1 MDISWLNVYK
11 LKSIWLTDQQMISGD
26 FFDLYKL
33 MYSVDSEEMLE
44 RVIRADIIDNKGDDI
59 DEVIQIF
66 YISIDKD
73 SDKMISVYRNCF

>member
-1 MDISWLNVYK
+1 
-11 LKSIWLTDQQMISGD
+11 MISGD